1 MERVEKKRMR
11 ELSQKINRYKQNDN
25 QWSYKLK

>member
-1 MERVEKKRMR
+1 MERVEEKRMR
-11 ELSQKINRYKQNDN
+11 ELSQKINQCKQNDN